1 MSAKQVKLVGKVT
14 IDQAVAEYLG
24 HEAIV
29 RLQTATLQAR
39 IAAVADYA
47 KGYCDRV
54 VDPKNDEQV
63 IHAVIMNRDKA
74 WKDMG
79 YETQRDMAAALFMP
93 VVNKSLA
100 MGKSQ
105 EDAVKDGV
113 NAWQYAVNCGKKVL
127 NGSRKNGRNA
137 KAAKSDLDQI
147 REHVAKIMELAAD
160 WQTLDSEA
168 ITPLVAL
175 YDAMVDADRANGGA
189 VPEPL
194 KLAVNQ

>member
-1 MSAKQVKLVGKVT
+1 VATKQVKLVGKVS
-14 IDQAVAEYLG
+14 IDAAVAEYLG
-24 HEAIV
+24 HEVIV

-39 IAAVADYA
+39 IEAVADYA

-63 IHAVIMNRDKA
+63 IHAVIVNQNKA

-79 YETQRDMAAALFMP
+79 YETQRDMATALFMP

-105 EDAVKDGV
+105 EDATKDGV
-113 NAWQYAVNCGKKVL
+113 NAWQYAVTCGKKVL

-137 KAAKSDLDQI
+137 KPAKSDLDQI
-147 REHVAKIMELAAD
+147 REHVAQIMALAGD
-160 WQTLDSEA
+160 WQTLDSEV

-175 YDAMVDADRANGGA
+175 YDAMVDADRAKGA
-189 VPEPL
+189 PVPEPL
-194 KLAVNQ
+194 TMPVAK